1 MLRQK
6 TGYRLRVNSRDENG
20 DLIPQISK
28 NGQPP
33 PEWIAA
39 SDVPPAIQPGYHAQR
54 LEYTDIDSLS
64 PENRAKLEEMVRE
77 RARALEQLDKAKAN
91 KNRADDAY
99 KADETPENLKQQEA
113 ATAVRSAANKK
124 VTDIGEEFGELTASA
139 HAMAEQH
146 PEATLVAGGVKGNR
160 RFDQVWMNPDGTF
173 IVVEAKGPSADL
185 GERYGHTG
193 QRVSQGTRE
202 YFETI
207 IKDMEERSLNEAMSD
222 DVRIREAAIREEA
235 LATALLDALEA
246 DPVGVEYISVK
257 PRLKDEKYA
266 GYLLSRFNI
275 DKESP

>member
-207 IKDMEERSLNEAMSD
+207 LKDMKKRSEEQVNSNDEQT
-222 DVRIREAAIREEA
+222 REAAEKEDA
-235 LATALLDALEA
+235 LADALESA
-246 DPVGVEYISVK
+246 LNAEPIAVKYVTVK
-257 PRLKDEKYA
+257 PKVKQNAYA
-266 GYLLSRFNI
+266 GYVLSEFNI
-275 DKESP
+275 EKGMP